1 MVFIQW
7 LIERF
12 MNEFLSIIIY
22 NTEAVK
28 YCQEKCTLNEVVSL
42 RSTMTFMPGDEGE
55 PLVVTASMPS
65 LLWGT
70 GDVAVLNANGDVGR
84 LRLSGLKLPVS
95 ESWKSRS

>member
-1 MVFIQW
+1 
-7 LIERF
+7 
-12 MNEFLSIIIY
+12 MNEKFSSY
-22 NTEAVK
+22 VYKTKEVE
-28 YCQEKCTLNEVVSL
+28 YYQEKRTLNEVVSL

-70 GDVAVLNANGDVGR
+70 GDVAVLSANGDVGR